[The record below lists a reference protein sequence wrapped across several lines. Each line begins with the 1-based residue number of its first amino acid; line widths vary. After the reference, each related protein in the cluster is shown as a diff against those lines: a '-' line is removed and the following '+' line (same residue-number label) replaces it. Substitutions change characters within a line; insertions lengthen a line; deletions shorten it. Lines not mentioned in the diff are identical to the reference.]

1 MITEL
6 MNFGR
11 VHRWAFAG
19 HEPPTGFASCT
30 PAAPGSSRGLPQ
42 RPDASVISAAIPL
55 FYIGRNRKGLWVARE
70 AEGRSGGL
78 FLTRRAAV
86 RFAKESCEPA
96 GCATMFVS
104 QPLELDFDSTNGSAA
119 PARVENAY
127 AAGTSS
133 AWTIVDATVRA
144 VRKLAQRISHAI
156 AAERRHRQ
164 ALERDL
170 FGGRYTL
177 CSKNDDDFPVAR

>member
-11 VHRWAFAG
+11 VHRWAFVG
-19 HEPPTGFASCT
+19 HAPRTDFVSCA
-30 PAAPGSSRGLPQ
+30 PAAPGSSRRLPQ
-42 RPDASVISAAIPL
+42 RPDASVISEAIPL
-55 FYIGRNRKGLWVARE
+55 FYIGRNRKGLWVDRE

-104 QPLELDFDSTNGSAA
+104 QPLELDFDSTNSSVAS
-119 PARVENAY
+119 ARVEN
-127 AAGTSS
+127 

-144 VRKLAQRISHAI
+144 IRKLAQRISHAV
-156 AAERRHRQ
+156 AAERRHRR
-164 ALERDL
+164 ALESDL

-177 CSKNDDDFPVAR
+177 CSKNDDDFPVVR